1 MTYGKNL
8 TLNDGRRC
16 ILRNA
21 EGNDGQAVIDCFIK
35 THSETDFLLSY
46 PDETTMTTESE
57 GRFLSAK
64 EVSPNEVQILAI
76 VDGVVVGCAGVDAIG
91 SKYKVSHRAEFGV
104 SVLEGFWGLGI
115 GRALMEACIEC
126 AKDAGYGQLELDVVA
141 DNARAVSLYSKA
153 GFVECGRNP
162 KGFRSRTSG
171 FQELVRMRK
180 EL

>member
-1 MTYGKNL
+1 MTYSKNL

-16 ILRNA
+16 LLRNA
-21 EGNDGQAVIDCFIK
+21 DGNDGQAVLDCFVK

-46 PDETTMTTESE
+46 PDETTMTAESE

-64 EVSPNEVQILAI
+64 EVSPNEVEILAI
-76 VDGVVVGCAGVDAIG
+76 VDGVVAGCAGVNAIG
-91 SKYKVSHRAEFGV
+91 SKYKVSHRTEFGV

-126 AKDAGYGQLELDVVA
+126 AKAAGYGQLELDVVA
-141 DNARAVSLYSKA
+141 DNARAVSMYSKA

-171 FQELVRMRK
+171 FQELVHMRK